1 VVHCKSA
8 FLGGAK
14 IGKILDISKE
24 NRNIQSGNR
33 IISASTP
40 GMTTSD
46 AFSREFK
53 SLEKTVFL
61 KCLHPIFTAGWLIP
75 AAFGK

>member
-14 IGKILDISKE
+14 IGEILDISKE
-24 NRNIQSGNR
+24 NQNIRLGNR

-53 SLEKTVFL
+53 SLKKTMFL
-61 KCLHPIFTAGWLIP
+61 KRLHPVFTAGWLITT
-75 AAFGK
+75 AFWE